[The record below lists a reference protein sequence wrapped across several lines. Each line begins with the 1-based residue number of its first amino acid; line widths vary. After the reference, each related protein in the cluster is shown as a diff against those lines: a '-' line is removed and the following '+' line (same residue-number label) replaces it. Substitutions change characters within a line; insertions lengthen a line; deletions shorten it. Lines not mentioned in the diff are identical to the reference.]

1 MSKHAGNDKAG
12 LKERL
17 CHALDV
23 PPDLFPNETFI
34 ELRGRSSLC
43 VSGAGGVTL
52 YTDRQVRFALRDG
65 ELCIKGRRLC
75 CTSYHKDSA
84 TVDGLICSVS
94 FEGGKGET
102 DEEGECEK

>member
-1 MSKHAGNDKAG
+1 MPKHVNKDTAG

-65 ELCIKGRRLC
+65 ELCIRGRRLC
-75 CTSYHKDSA
+75 CTSYHKGAA
-84 TVDGLICSVS
+84 TVDGLIRSVS
-94 FEGGKGET
+94 FEGGGGDT
-102 DEEGECEK
+102 NEEGEGRT